1 MTHPLIYNV
10 YTDTP
15 HADDDAPNRP
25 LNKKTRRKANQIQIE
40 HINGNEQV

>member
-1 MTHPLIYNV
+1 MPTMKPRLVI
-10 YTDTP
+10 
-15 HADDDAPNRP
+15 